1 MYIHVYTYYVNVYVC
16 VYVYTCTYTPYV
28 CGIIC
33 TCAYI
38 YVHTL
43 DICMCVHVC
52 IYTSL
57 YIPSLLTDEGI
68 TQAATKLHT
77 CGARTE
83 QQVGPGC

>member
-1 MYIHVYTYYVNVYVC
+1 MYYVNVYVC

>member
-1 MYIHVYTYYVNVYVC
+1 MC
-16 VYVYTCTYTPYV
+16 VH
-28 CGIIC
+28 IC
-33 TCAYI
+33 A
-38 YVHTL
+38 HTL
-43 DICMCVHVC
+43 DICMCICVCVHVC